1 MTTQGVPV
9 VNLNDFHD
17 PALRD
22 AFVQTLGDAI
32 TRLGFI
38 RVSGHTLE
46 PDTVK
51 QTYDLSKKFFFQS
64 RDVKERYLVPG
75 GAGQR
80 GYTPFRAEHAK
91 GMDVPDLKEFWHVG
105 RELPAE
111 HDLSTVYPPNVWP
124 AELPDFRVASLA
136 LYSQLESV
144 SNILLTGLAIYLGEP
159 EDTFTGLTDNG
170 NTILRMIHYP
180 ALDDHTFIPG
190 AVRAAAHEDINFI
203 TLLITSTAS
212 GLQILTREGDWLDV
226 NAEPGEI
233 VADSGDM
240 LSRITNGRLPATTHR
255 VINPDVGFTNRFSM
269 PFFVHP
275 RPGAVLR
282 VLESCRGGDY
292 PEPAPDIT
300 GQDFL
305 NQRLAEIGL
314 TTL

>member
-1 MTTQGVPV
+1 MATEGVPV
-9 VNLNDFHD
+9 VDLNDFHD
-17 PALRD
+17 PQRRE
-22 AFVQTLGDAI
+22 AFVQTLGEAI
-32 TRLGFI
+32 TRLGFV
-38 RVSGHTLE
+38 RVTGHSLQTE
-46 PDTVK
+46 TVSE
-51 QTYDLSKKFFFQS
+51 TYDLVKRFFFQTAET
-64 RDVKERYLVPG
+64 KQQYLVPG

-80 GYTPFRAEHAK
+80 GYTPYRAEHAK

-105 RELPAE
+105 RELPEE
-111 HDLSTVYPPNVWP
+111 HALSAVYPGNVWP
-124 AELPDFRVASLA
+124 TELENFKPVSLA

-144 SNILLTGLAIYLGEP
+144 SNILLTGLALYLGEP
-159 EDTFTGLTDNG
+159 ADAFTRLTDDG

-212 GLQILTREGDWLDV
+212 GLQILTREDEWLDV

-275 RPGAVLR
+275 RPEAVLR
-282 VLESCRGGDY
+282 VLDCCRGEDL
-292 PEPAPDIT
+292 PEPQADIT
-300 GQDFL
+300 GQEFL
-305 NQRLAEIGL
+305 DQRLAEIGL
-314 TTL
+314 ARL

>member
-1 MTTQGVPV
+1 MATENVPV
-9 VNLNDFHD
+9 VDLNDFHD
-17 PALRD
+17 PQKRD
-22 AFVQTLGDAI
+22 AFVQTLGEAI
-32 TRLGFI
+32 TRLGFV
-38 RVSGHTLE
+38 RVTGHSLQTE
-46 PDTVK
+46 TVEE
-51 QTYDLSKKFFFQS
+51 TYDLVKKFFFQPAET
-64 RDVKERYLVPG
+64 KKQYLVPG

-80 GYTPFRAEHAK
+80 GYTPYRAEHAK

-105 RELPAE
+105 RELSE
-111 HDLSTVYPPNVWP
+111 DHDLSAVYPANVWP
-124 AELPDFRVASLA
+124 SELPSFKPVSLA
-136 LYSQLESV
+136 LYSQLEVV
-144 SNILLTGLAIYLGEP
+144 SNILLTGLALYLGEP
-159 EDTFTGLTDNG
+159 ADAFTRLTDDG

-212 GLQILTREGDWLDV
+212 GLQILTRDNEWLDV

-275 RPGAVLR
+275 RPEAVLR
-282 VLESCRGGDY
+282 VLDCCRGEGF
-292 PEPAPDIT
+292 PEPEADIT
-300 GQDFL
+300 GQAFL
-305 NQRLAEIGL
+305 DQRLAEIGL
-314 TTL
+314 SRL

>member
-1 MTTQGVPV
+1 MATQGVPV
-9 VNLNDFHD
+9 VDLNDFHD
-17 PALRD
+17 PQRRS

-32 TRLGFI
+32 TRLGFV
-38 RVSGHTLE
+38 RVTGHSLD
-46 PDTVK
+46 PATVE
-51 QTYDLSKKFFFQS
+51 QAYALVKKFFFQS
-64 RDVKERYLVPG
+64 RAIKQQYLIPG

-80 GYTPFRAEHAK
+80 GYTPYRAEHAK
-91 GMDVPDLKEFWHVG
+91 GMGVPDLKEFWHVG
-105 RELPAE
+105 RELPAD
-111 HDLSTVYPPNVWP
+111 HPLSAVYPDNVWP
-124 AELPDFRVASLA
+124 AELPDFKTVSLA
-136 LYSQLESV
+136 LYGQLESV
-144 SNILLTGLAIYLGEP
+144 SNILLTGLALYLGESA
-159 EDTFTGLTDNG
+159 DAFTGLTDDG

-212 GLQILTREGDWLDV
+212 GLQILTRDNEWLDV
-226 NAEPGEI
+226 NAQPGEI

-240 LSRITNGRLPATTHR
+240 LSRITNGRLPSTTHR

-275 RPGAVLR
+275 RPEAVLS
-282 VLESCRGGDY
+282 VLDSCRGEGL

-305 NQRLAEIGL
+305 YQRLAEIGL
-314 TTL
+314 VAL

>member
-1 MTTQGVPV
+1 MATEGVPV
-9 VNLNDFHD
+9 VDLNDFHD
-17 PALRD
+17 PQRRA

-32 TRLGFI
+32 TRLGFV
-38 RVSGHTLE
+38 RVTGHSLD
-46 PDTVK
+46 PLTVE
-51 QTYDLSKKFFFQS
+51 QTYALIKKFFFMS
-64 RDVKERYLVPG
+64 AEVKQQYLVPG

-80 GYTPFRAEHAK
+80 GYSPYRAEHAK
-91 GMDVPDLKEFWHVG
+91 GFDLPDLKEFWHVG
-105 RELPAE
+105 RELLADHPLTA
-111 HDLSTVYPPNVWP
+111 VYPDNVWP
-124 AELPDFRVASLA
+124 AELPDFQAIALA
-136 LYSQLESV
+136 LYAQLELV
-144 SNILLTGLAIYLGEP
+144 SNILLTGLALYLGEP
-159 EDTFTGLTDNG
+159 ADGFTGLTDDG

-212 GLQILTREGDWLDV
+212 GLQILTRDNKWLDV

-240 LSRITNGRLPATTHR
+240 LSRITNGRLPSTTHR

-275 RPGAVLR
+275 RPEAVLR
-282 VLESCRGGDY
+282 VLDCCRGADL
-292 PEPAPDIT
+292 PQPAEDIT
-300 GQDFL
+300 GQEFL

-314 TTL
+314 TRL

>member
-1 MTTQGVPV
+1 MATEGVPV

-17 PALRD
+17 PSLRD
-22 AFVQTLGDAI
+22 AFVQTLGSAI
-32 TRLGFI
+32 TRLGFV
-38 RVSGHTLE
+38 RVTGHTLQ
-46 PDTVK
+46 PDTVQ
-51 QTYDLSKKFFFQS
+51 QTYDLSKKFFFLP
-64 RDVKERYLVPG
+64 RDTKEHYLVPG

-105 RELPAE
+105 RDLPAE
-111 HDLSTVYPPNVWP
+111 HDLSAVYPANVWP
-124 AELPDFRVASLA
+124 AELPDLRDASLA

-144 SNILLTGLAIYLGEP
+144 SNILLTGLAIYLGESP
-159 EDTFTGLTDNG
+159 DTFTDLTDDG

-212 GLQILTREGDWLDV
+212 GLQILTREGSWLDV

-275 RPGAVLR
+275 RPEAVLR
-282 VLESCRGGDY
+282 VLESCCGDGY

>member
-1 MTTQGVPV
+1 MTTEGVPV

-17 PALRD
+17 PDRRD

-32 TRLGFI
+32 TRLGFV
-38 RVSGHTLE
+38 RVQGHSLDPE
-46 PDTVK
+46 TVEK
-51 QTYDLSKKFFFQS
+51 TYKLIKKFFFQN
-64 RDVKERYLVPG
+64 REIKQNYLVPG

-80 GYTPFRAEHAK
+80 GYTPYRAEHAK

-105 RELPAE
+105 RELPDE
-111 HDLSTVYPPNVWP
+111 HPLSSVYPDNVWP
-124 AELPDFRVASLA
+124 EELPEFKPTALA
-136 LYSQLESV
+136 LYGQLEAV
-144 SNILLTGLAIYLGEP
+144 SDILLTGLALYLQQP
-159 EDTFTGLTDNG
+159 ADVFTSLTDNG

-212 GLQILTREGDWLDV
+212 GLQILTRDGRWLDV

-240 LSRITNGRLPATTHR
+240 LSRITNGQLPATTHR

-275 RPGAVLR
+275 RPESVLR
-282 VLESCRGGDY
+282 VLDCCRGEGF
-292 PEPAPDIT
+292 PEPSPDIT
-300 GQDFL
+300 GQAFL
-305 NQRLAEIGL
+305 DERLAEIGL
-314 TTL
+314 TRL